1 MEVESVATVFLFSKD
16 LKKSVDFY
24 STLFGAGP
32 SSGWADMM
40 SAFQI
45 GDTALRIHSDK
56 NATWLPAGVKRGVG
70 FALHFRVK
78 SADEQ
83 WERLN
88 RLNFP
93 LPEKPETLHT
103 GIRKFAMKDPDGY
116 EVEFVQLPETADSSH

>member
-1 MEVESVATVFLFSKD
+1 MQVESVAAVFLFSKD

-24 STLFGAGP
+24 STLFGSGP

-45 GDTALRIHSDK
+45 GDTTLRIHSDK
-56 NATWLPAGVKRGVG
+56 NAAWLPADAKRGVG
-70 FALHFRVK
+70 FAMHLKVK
-78 SADEQ
+78 SVDEQ

-88 RLNFP
+88 KLKFP

-116 EVEFVQLPETADSSH
+116 DVEFVQMPEAAH